1 MDRNKKKQLTFFV
14 ISLSP
19 RISLLAGAVACVKIL
34 SELQDSSW
42 NTSSTRL
49 PMIFSSRRKFSRW
62 EMSHRNL
69 ISTDEIF
76 GIQRSM
82 SIFQSTHLSFLYR
95 NLCSKRKAGN
105 R

>member
-19 RISLLAGAVACVKIL
+19 RISLLAGAVACVKVL

-42 NTSSTRL
+42 NTSSTSL
-49 PMIFSSRRKFSRW
+49 PIIIFSPRRKFSRL

-69 ISTDEIF
+69 INTDEIL
-76 GIQRSM
+76 G
-82 SIFQSTHLSFLYR
+82 LYR
-95 NLCSKRKAGN
+95 NLCSKR
-105 R
+105 